1 MAEPAQQAAGPDPT
15 TTADADADASIVT
28 KGSSELQIILHPLV
42 LLTIS
47 DYITRH
53 TLRGQ
58 DGPIIGALLGQQNGR
73 TYTIEHAFDVHTVTE
88 GGFVK
93 VQEEYFKS
101 RLDQMITVHK
111 DRSLDLVGWYTLL
124 PSVGPT
130 ASILR
135 LHQTFFKINESAL
148 LLSFHPEEA
157 VRHSVGGKLPLT
169 IYESVLE
176 IDDASAKPGRDAGGE
191 EEEEGDKDKVM
202 ADSAD
207 DDDVRLRFREL
218 AYSVETHETEMISM
232 NYVASGGGG
241 SAAAAKEE
249 KPPHA
254 FVSDQKGKRRIVES
268 GDAGEGGSSSA
279 AAAAAAK
286 DDEAQFADTALTRD
300 EEEMLASLTT
310 KANAI
315 KMLQSRI
322 NVLATY
328 LERLPPS
335 FVGGGAMDTD
345 PAGEHTEPSH
355 AVLRQIQALV
365 TRLGL
370 VIPSDNESFERELLH
385 ESNDVALA
393 GLLGSM
399 MQGTQRAREVE
410 QKFAVIESARQFN
423 LRLSKDPGLAD
434 PRFVN
439 PAADAEK
446 LSSVF

>member
-1 MAEPAQQAAGPDPT
+1 
-15 TTADADADASIVT
+15 
-28 KGSSELQIILHPLV
+28 
-42 LLTIS
+42 
-47 DYITRH
+47 
-53 TLRGQ
+53 
-58 DGPIIGALLGQQNGR
+58 
-73 TYTIEHAFDVHTVTE
+73 
-88 GGFVK
+88 
-93 VQEEYFKS
+93 
-101 RLDQMITVHK
+101 MITVHK

-176 IDDASAKPGRDAGGE
+176 IDDPAAKPGRDAGGGQ
-191 EEEEGDKDKVM
+191 EEEGVGSKDKVM

-207 DDDVRLRFREL
+207 NDDDVRLRFREL

-232 NYVASGGGG
+232 NYVAGGGG
-241 SAAAAKEE
+241 SAAAAAKEE

-268 GDAGEGGSSSA
+268 GDTGEGGSSSSA
-279 AAAAAAK
+279 AAAAATTK

-335 FVGGGAMDTD
+335 FVGVSNGDGSSAMDTD

-370 VIPSDNESFERELLH
+370 VIPSDSDSFERELLH

-393 GLLGSM
+393 GLLGAM
-399 MQGTQRAREVE
+399 MQGTRRAREVE
-410 QKFAVIESARQFN
+410 QKFAAVESARSFN
-423 LRLSKDPGLAD
+423 LRLAKDPGLAD
-434 PRFVN
+434 PRFAG
-439 PAADAEK
+439 PAAAAAD
-446 LSSVF
+446 